1 MEPEKKERILIIGV
15 NTSASPIVYEEEIAE
30 LVNLCE
36 ACDLEVVDTIT
47 QNLDSI
53 NPQTYLGKGKVEE
66 IAQLVTDLKIDV
78 LVFNDELK
86 PLQIMKIQEIVDCDI
101 FDRTYIILEIFRR
114 RAKTKEAI
122 LQVEIATLRYRLP
135 QLIGMHSNMAR
146 QRGTGSMSHGRGI
159 GETKLELD
167 KRIIYNRIATAK
179 KELSELTNLRKQQRQ
194 KRKKQQM
201 KIVALVGYT
210 NSGKSSTLNAL
221 LKQSVALKK
230 EVLEKDMLFATLE
243 TSTRLIKTNHN
254 LQFLVTDTV
263 GFISKLPHQLI
274 EAFKST
280 LEEITESDLIVH
292 IVDSSNPQFEK
303 QIDITNQVL
312 EDIGVKNIPM
322 IYAFNKIDLHSNYF
336 FVPFKYNQALRISAI
351 KNINIDQLIMMIEDQ
366 LFKADHVVDY
376 QIAFSDVQ
384 MMNYLHEHA
393 IILASSQDETNYY
406 VKAKVSNLVLE
417 KMKPYEK

>member
-1 MEPEKKERILIIGV
+1 MDIEKKDRILIVGV
-15 NTSASPIVYEEEIAE
+15 NTNPSSMAYDEEVAE

-36 ACDLEVVDTIT
+36 ACDLEVIDTVS
-47 QNLDSI
+47 QNLDQI
-53 NPQTYLGKGKVEE
+53 NPHTYVGKGKLEE
-66 IAQLVTDLKIDV
+66 IVELITQLQIDV

-86 PLQIMKIQEIVDCDI
+86 PLQIAKIQNIVDCEL

-114 RAKTKEAI
+114 RAKTKEAL

-135 QLIGMHSNMAR
+135 QLIGMHSSMAR
-146 QRGTGSMSHGRGI
+146 QRGTSSLSHGRGV

-179 KELSELTNLRKQQRQ
+179 KELGELTLLRKQQRQ

-254 LQFLVTDTV
+254 LSFLVTDTV

-280 LEEITESDLIVH
+280 LEEITEADLIVH

-303 QIDITNQVL
+303 QIEVTNTVL
-312 EDIGVKNIPM
+312 EEIGVVNVPM
-322 IYAFNKIDLHSNYF
+322 IYAFNKIDLHSSYF
-336 FVPFKYNQALRISAI
+336 YVPPKYTQGLRISAT
-351 KNINIDQLIMMIEDQ
+351 KNMNIDHLVDMIENQ
-366 LFKADHVVDY
+366 LFKANQIVNY
-376 QIAFSDVQ
+376 QIPFNEVQ
-384 MMNYLHEHA
+384 MVNYLHENA
-393 IILASSQDETNYY
+393 IILESSQDEQSFF
-406 VKAKVSNLVLE
+406 VKASVSDQVLE
-417 KMKPYEK
+417 KMRPYEK